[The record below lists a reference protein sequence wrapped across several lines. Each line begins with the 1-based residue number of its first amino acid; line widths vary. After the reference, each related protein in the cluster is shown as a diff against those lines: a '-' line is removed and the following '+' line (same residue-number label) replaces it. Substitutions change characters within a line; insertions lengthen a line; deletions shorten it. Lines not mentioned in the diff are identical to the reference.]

1 VGTVRGQHALVHTF
15 GKYDVDIDTSVA
27 TPREAA
33 EAILTMLDR
42 QS

>member
-1 VGTVRGQHALVHTF
+1 MGTVRGQHALVHTF